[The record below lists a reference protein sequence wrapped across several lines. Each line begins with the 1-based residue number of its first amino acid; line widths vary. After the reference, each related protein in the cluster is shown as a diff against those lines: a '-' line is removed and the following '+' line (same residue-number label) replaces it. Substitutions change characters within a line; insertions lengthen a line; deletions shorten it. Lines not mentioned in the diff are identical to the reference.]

1 MGRRE
6 VRVQNKE
13 TGPAG
18 ESQQNTSSAK
28 DFLVELWKPAI
39 ALKRALAKH
48 LPKLGPFDIRALQRS
63 FGNTAVRGVLSQHT
77 WQSSLQ
83 TGPEPALAASET
95 APQSEPLLQ
104 RRPLTADELPLR
116 PLAAEVPASA
126 RAMMRPNDGP
136 NAGTVPVQTVR
147 RAASPDASQQPA
159 GRTLVQPD
167 GVQTQPAQGVRTVA
181 RLNGAVIQRFNL
193 AADNPYEPTSDLGHP
208 ALANIALPKMGPY
221 KFYPMK
227 GAFEYQPPD
236 INVAGVEK
244 FLKRLVNHQV
254 NKAWYEP
261 EKIAAVAGGFQ
272 WVSPPGSL
280 FAGKKITF
288 HPGGV
293 VPANPATRAAKAALL
308 YSTQKSGNLVP
319 GKVLDGLKAHNK
331 GNSPRPFVSIVQ
343 EDLFGAAEHAHTGS
357 RHVLGG
363 AEAPDADAVAARA
376 AFGMLGGL
384 VKGAVK
390 GAYTP
395 VASAFKTVAD
405 ANTDVGNA
413 IKVDLTNNWNKCRI
427 DILTKGGVDLQ
438 VPRAGG
444 NIVAYKSTAGG
455 AWGLGEKPT
464 YLDPASKG
472 QKPLF
477 YPDPRW
483 DTWAAG
489 PGGLRGALAWVG
501 ALLLGGPPFSA
512 AQSAALKATPLTE
525 DVAVKLNNVNVR
537 ILASEDPNHQGWFI
551 HSAYPIY

>member
-6 VRVQNKE
+6 ARAQNKDSNI
-13 TGPAG
+13 AG
-18 ESQQNTSSAK
+18 EPQQNTQGAK
-28 DFLVELWKPAI
+28 EFLVELWKPAV

-63 FGNTAVRGVLSQHT
+63 FGNTAVRRILSPHT
-77 WQSSLQ
+77 RQSPLQ
-83 TGPEPALAASET
+83 TPAEPLLASGGET
-95 APQSEPLLQ
+95 APQLPQ

-116 PLAAEVPASA
+116 PLAAEIPASA
-126 RAMMRPNDGP
+126 RALMGHSGYA
-136 NAGTVPVQTVR
+136 NAGTVPVQT
-147 RAASPDASQQPA
+147 
-159 GRTLVQPD
+159 L
-167 GVQTQPAQGVRTVA
+167 PAQNVRTVT
-181 RLNGAVIQRFNL
+181 RLNRAVIQRFNL
-193 AADNPYEPTSDLGHP
+193 AIDDPYKPTSDLGHP
-208 ALANIALPKMGPY
+208 ALANLPAPLVKMGPY

-227 GAFEYQPPD
+227 GTFEYQPPD
-236 INVAGVEK
+236 INVDGVEK

-280 FAGKKITF
+280 FDGKKITF
-288 HPGGV
+288 HGGGIK
-293 VPANPATRAAKAALL
+293 PADPAARAAKAALL

-319 GKVLDGLKAHNK
+319 GKVLDGLRLHNK

-395 VASAFKTVAD
+395 VASAFKTIAD

-413 IKVDLTNNWNKCRI
+413 INVDLTNNWNKYRI

-455 AWGLGEKPT
+455 AWALGEKPT

-483 DTWAAG
+483 DAWAAG
-489 PGGLRGALAWVG
+489 PGGLRGAIAWAG
-501 ALLLGGPPFSA
+501 AFLWGGPPFSA
-512 AQSAALKATPLTE
+512 AQSAALKAKPLTE
-525 DVAVKLNNVNVR
+525 DVAAKLNNVNVR